1 MGNGSLGEVNGCHGS
16 GSFCGSFPDFGVF
29 GDSIDFVGFP
39 SSTGKN
45 ISVIYPSVRLA
56 ISSQSKNAD
65 GAWEFVKSFLSEEYQ
80 DSIEYVFPV
89 RQSSFDKMAQKAIE
103 PQYYEDEDGNMI
115 EEESIYWIAGA
126 EVKLPRLIQADVKYV
141 ERFINSLDQ
150 VLSYNESAYNII
162 MEEASAYFSGQ
173 KSAQEVADIIQSRLT
188 IYVNENS

>member
-1 MGNGSLGEVNGCHGS
+1 
-16 GSFCGSFPDFGVF
+16 
-29 GDSIDFVGFP
+29 
-39 SSTGKN
+39 
-45 ISVIYPSVRLA
+45 
-56 ISSQSKNAD
+56 
-65 GAWEFVKSFLSEEYQ
+65 
-80 DSIEYVFPV
+80 
-89 RQSSFDKMAQKAIE
+89 MAQKAIE